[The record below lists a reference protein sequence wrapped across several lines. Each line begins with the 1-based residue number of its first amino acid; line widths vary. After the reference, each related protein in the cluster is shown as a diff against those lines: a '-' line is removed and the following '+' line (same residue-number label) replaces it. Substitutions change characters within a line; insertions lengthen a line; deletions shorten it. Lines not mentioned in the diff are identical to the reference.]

1 MNLFLA
7 SMIILSLFQIPELAF
22 AMAED
27 EPHLMEV
34 SEGRRPTRGT
44 KRGRGGSG
52 VQASEDDL
60 LASEVISVSSFW
72 IFLPAA
78 SYSFNLAGRVAGLR
92 SCRSE
97 QASPGDGGTFLEG
110 DATGGDG
117 LPDA

>member
-1 MNLFLA
+1 
-7 SMIILSLFQIPELAF
+7 MIILSLFQIPDLAF

-78 SYSFNLAGRVAGLR
+78 SYSFNPAGRATGLR

-97 QASPGDGGTFLEG
+97 QAPPCNPADHATGPRACRSEQASPGGGGT
-110 DATGGDG
+110 
-117 LPDA
+117 